1 LDASRIREALQAL
14 IKDRPDL
21 FRGPAGP
28 QGPAGE
34 GTTQKPITIILA
46 RDGKEIDREVYEPGQ
61 PIILNVET
69 LGGSK

>member
-1 LDASRIREALQAL
+1 VDAGRIREALEGLA
-14 IKDRPDL
+14 KDRPDL

-34 GTTQKPITIILA
+34 KTAQQPITIILA
-46 RDGKEIDREVYEPGQ
+46 RDGKEIDRETYQPGQ

-69 LGGSK
+69 LGGSQ